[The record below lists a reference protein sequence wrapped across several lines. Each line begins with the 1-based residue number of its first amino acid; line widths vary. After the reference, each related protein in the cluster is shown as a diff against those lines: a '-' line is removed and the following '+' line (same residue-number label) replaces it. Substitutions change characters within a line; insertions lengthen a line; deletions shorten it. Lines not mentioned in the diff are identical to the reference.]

1 MNITVSGK
9 NVDLGTSFRQHAEDT
24 IASVVQKYFARA
36 VAASVILTNEAGGF
50 LVKVHVVL
58 TRRMDMEAS
67 GTAADPRL
75 ALDEAVDHIEKRLR
89 RYKRRLK
96 NHQTDAERVAEEQA
110 RNQAGAVAAMTVL
123 SPAVE
128 QDSDGAEGQGQSQG
142 QGQGQNSAN
151 AGDSAAPVILAEMD
165 YDIHELTLE
174 EAVMQFDLSGQS
186 ALMFRNKSHLGLN
199 MLYRRVDGSIGWVD
213 PRGNRQS

>member
-24 IASVVQKYFARA
+24 IATVVQKYFVRA

-75 ALDEAVDHIEKRLR
+75 AFDEAVDHIEKRLR

-96 NHQTDAERVAEEQA
+96 NHQTDAERVAETQA
-110 RNQAGAVAAMTVL
+110 RTQAGAVAAMTVL

-128 QDSDGAEGQGQSQG
+128 ADGDDGG
-142 QGQGQNSAN
+142 
-151 AGDSAAPVILAEMD
+151 AGDGDGDGGEGHGEAGDGAAPVILAEMD
-165 YDIHELTLE
+165 YDIHELSLE
-174 EAVMQFDLSGQS
+174 EAVMQFDLSGQA

>member
-24 IASVVQKYFARA
+24 IATVVQKYFARA

-110 RNQAGAVAAMTVL
+110 RTQAGAVAAMTVL

-128 QDSDGAEGQGQSQG
+128 QDDGGVGAGDSDGAEGNGPAG
-142 QGQGQNSAN
+142 
-151 AGDSAAPVILAEMD
+151 AGDGAAPVILAEMD